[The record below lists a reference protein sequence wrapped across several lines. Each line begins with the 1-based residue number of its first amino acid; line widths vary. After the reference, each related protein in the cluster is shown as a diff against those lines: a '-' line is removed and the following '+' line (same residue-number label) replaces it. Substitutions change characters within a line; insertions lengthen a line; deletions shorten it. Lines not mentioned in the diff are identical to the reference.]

1 MEVKRDYY
9 LNQLISRKDNGLI
22 KVITGLRRCGKSYLL
37 FELYKNYLID
47 NGVGE
52 EYILLLPLDD
62 AVNARYRNPMELDS
76 YVRAFIREPDQK
88 YYIFIDEIQFV
99 KEIENPWLKGTGETI
114 GFVDVVLG
122 LMKIKNADIYI
133 TGSNSRML
141 SSDIV
146 TQFRDKGDEIHLHP
160 LCYSEL
166 VRAYGEDSET
176 VWHEYLTYGGL
187 PHILSL
193 RDRKAKVEY
202 LSNLFDKTYM
212 KDVLE
217 RHEIKN
223 DKSVLDNL
231 IRIVASSVGA
241 LTNPK
246 KISDTFGSNL
256 NIKINQTTVDTY
268 LDYFVESFIINK
280 AFRYDVKGRKYIG
293 TPLKYYFSDVG
304 LRNALLEFR
313 QQEENHIMENIIYN
327 ELLIRGYSVDVGMVE
342 HRYCS
347 EDGKDVRAQLEV
359 DFIAKLGDSQI
370 YVQSALN
377 IDSLEK
383 REQETASLLKI
394 NNSFKK
400 IVVVKDAIVPW
411 TDENGICYVGI
422 REFLSG
428 KYPEMEMV

>member
-22 KVITGLRRCGKSYLL
+22 KIITGLRRCGKSYLL
-37 FELYKNYLID
+37 FELYKNYLTE
-47 NGVGE
+47 NGVKE
-52 EYILLLPLDD
+52 DNILLLPLDD
-62 AVNARYRNPMELDS
+62 VVNARYRNPMELDTC
-76 YVRAFIREPDQK
+76 VRGFVKDTSQR

-99 KEIENPWLKGTGETI
+99 KEIENPWLQGTGETI

-141 SSDIV
+141 SSDIA
-146 TQFRDKGDEIHLHP
+146 TQFRDKGDEINLHP

-166 VRAYGEDSET
+166 VRAYGEESEK
-176 VWHEYLTYGGL
+176 VWQEYLTYGGL
-187 PHILSL
+187 PRILSL
-193 RDRKAKVEY
+193 QDRKTKIEY

-212 KDVLE
+212 ADVLE

-223 DKSVLDNL
+223 DKSILDDL
-231 IRIVASSVGA
+231 VRIVASSIGG

-246 KISDTFGSNL
+246 KISDTFESKL
-256 NIKINQTTVDTY
+256 NIKISQTTVDTY
-268 LDYFVESFIINK
+268 LDYFIESFIISK

-293 TPLKYYFSDVG
+293 TPLKYYFTDVG

-327 ELLIRGYSVDVGMVE
+327 ELVIRDYSVDVGMVE
-342 HRYCS
+342 HRYRNK
-347 EDGKDVRAQLEV
+347 EGKDIRAQLEV
-359 DFIAKLGDSQI
+359 DFIAKSGDSQI
-370 YVQSALN
+370 YVQCALN
-377 IDSLEK
+377 IDSSEK
-383 REQETASLLKI
+383 REQETASLRKI
-394 NNSFKK
+394 NNSFRK
-400 IVVVKDAIVPW
+400 IVVVKDAIIPW
-411 TDENGICYVGI
+411 TDEYGICYVGI

-428 KYPEMEMV
+428 KYRDMIMV

>member
-9 LNQLISRKDNGLI
+9 LNQLIARKDNGLI
-22 KVITGLRRCGKSYLL
+22 KIITGLRRCGKSYLL
-37 FELYKNYLID
+37 FELYRNYLIENGIKED
-47 NGVGE
+47 NL
-52 EYILLLPLDD
+52 LLLPLDD
-62 AVNARYRNPMELDS
+62 IANARYRNPLELDS
-76 YVRAFIREPDQK
+76 FVRKFVKNPSQR

-99 KEIENPWLKGTGETI
+99 KEIENPWLQGTGETV

-122 LMKIKNADIYI
+122 LMKIKNADVYI
-133 TGSNSRML
+133 TGSNSKML

-146 TQFRDKGDEIHLHP
+146 TQFRDKGDEIHLYP

-166 VRAYGEDSET
+166 VRAYGKESEKL
-176 VWHEYLTYGGL
+176 WQEYLTYGGL
-187 PHILSL
+187 PRILAL
-193 RDRKAKVEY
+193 QDRKSKIAY
-202 LSNLFDKTYM
+202 LSSLFEKTYM
-212 KDVLE
+212 TDVLE
-217 RHEIKN
+217 RHDIKN

-231 IRIVASSVGA
+231 ARIVASSIGS

-246 KISDTFGSNL
+246 KIADTFGSNF
-256 NIKINQTTVDTY
+256 NVRISQTTVKAY
-268 LDYFVESFIINK
+268 LDYFIESFIMDK
-280 AFRYDVKGRKYIG
+280 AFRYDVKGRKYIK

-327 ELLIRGYSVDVGMVE
+327 ELVIRGYSVDVGVVE
-342 HRYCS
+342 YRYRS
-347 EDGKDVRAQLEV
+347 EAGKDIRSQLEV
-359 DFIAKLGDSQI
+359 DFIAKLGDSRI

-377 IDSLEK
+377 VDSVEK

-428 KYPEMEMV
+428 SYPDMVMV

>member
-9 LNQLISRKDNGLI
+9 LNQLIERKDNGLI
-22 KVITGLRRCGKSYLL
+22 KIITGLRRCGKSYLL
-37 FELYKNYLID
+37 FELYKKHLIQ
-47 NGVGE
+47 NGVKE
-52 EYILLLPLDD
+52 DNILLLPLDD
-62 AVNARYRNPMELDS
+62 VVNARYRNPMELDT
-76 YVRAFIREPDQK
+76 YVRKFVKEENQR

-122 LMKIKNADIYI
+122 LMKIKNADIYV
-133 TGSNSRML
+133 TGSNSKML

-166 VRAYGEDSET
+166 VRAYGEESEK
-176 VWHEYLTYGGL
+176 VWNEYLTYGGL
-187 PHILSL
+187 PRILAL
-193 RDRKAKVEY
+193 KDRKAKIEY
-202 LSNLFDKTYM
+202 LSNLFEKTYIT
-212 KDVLE
+212 DVLE

-223 DKSVLDNL
+223 DKSILDNL
-231 IRIVASSVGA
+231 VRIVASSIGA

-256 NIKINQTTVDTY
+256 NIQISQTTINTY
-268 LDYFVESFIINK
+268 LDYFIDSFMIDK
-280 AFRYDVKGRKYIG
+280 AFRYDVKGRKYVG
-293 TPLKYYFSDVG
+293 TPLKYYFTDVG
-304 LRNALLEFR
+304 IRNALLEFR

-327 ELLIRGYSVDVGMVE
+327 ELVIRGYSVDVGMVE
-342 HRYCS
+342 HRYRS
-347 EDGKDVRAQLEV
+347 EAGKDIRAQLEV
-359 DFIAKLGDSQI
+359 DFIGRLGDSRI

-377 IDSLEK
+377 VDSPEK
-383 REQETASLLKI
+383 REQEIASLLKI

-400 IVVVKDAIVPW
+400 IVVVKDAIIPW

-428 KYPEMEMV
+428 NYPDMVMV

>member
-1 MEVKRDYY
+1 MKVKRDYY
-9 LNQLISRKDNGLI
+9 LNQLISRRDNGLI
-22 KVITGLRRCGKSYLL
+22 KIITGLRRCGKSYLL
-37 FELYKNYLID
+37 FELYKEYLIEE
-47 NGVGE
+47 GVDE
-52 EYILLLPLDD
+52 EHILMLPLDD
-62 AVNARYRNPMELDS
+62 IVNARYRNPVELDT
-76 YVRAFIREPDQK
+76 YVHNFIKDINQK

-99 KEIENPWLKGTGETI
+99 KEIENPWLPGTGEMI

-133 TGSNSRML
+133 TGSNSKML

-166 VRAYGEDSET
+166 VRAYGEDSEK
-176 VWHEYLTYGGL
+176 VWREYLTYGGL
-187 PHILSL
+187 PRVLSL
-193 RDRKAKVEY
+193 QDRKAKVEY
-202 LSNLFDKTYM
+202 LSKLFEKTYM

-217 RHEIKN
+217 RHNIKN
-223 DKSVLDNL
+223 DKSILDNL
-231 IRIVASSVGA
+231 IRIVASSIGA

-246 KISDTFGSNL
+246 KIADTFDSKL
-256 NIKINQTTVDTY
+256 NIRINQTTVDNY
-268 LDYFVESFIINK
+268 LDYFKESFIIDK

-327 ELLIRGYSVDVGMVE
+327 ELVIRGYSVDVGMVE
-342 HRYCS
+342 HRYRN
-347 EDGKDVRAQLEV
+347 EEGKEIRVQLEV
-359 DFIAKLGDSQI
+359 DFIAKMGDRQI

-377 IDSLEK
+377 VDSAEK
-383 REQETASLLKI
+383 KKQETASFLKI

-400 IVVVKDAIVPW
+400 IVVVKDAIIPW
-411 TDENGICYVGI
+411 TDEEGICYVGI

-428 KYPEMEMV
+428 KYPEMEIV

>member
-47 NGVGE
+47 NGIGE

-62 AVNARYRNPMELDS
+62 VVNARYRNPMELDS

-133 TGSNSRML
+133 TGSNSKML

-187 PHILSL
+187 PRVLSL
-193 RDRKAKVEY
+193 QDRKAKVEY

-256 NIKINQTTVDTY
+256 NIKINQTTVNTY

-359 DFIAKLGDSQI
+359 DFIAKLGNSQI

-428 KYPEMEMV
+428 KYPEMETV

>member
-1 MEVKRDYY
+1 MKVKRDYY

-187 PHILSL
+187 PRVLSL
-193 RDRKAKVEY
+193 RDRKAKIEY

>member
-166 VRAYGEDSET
+166 VRAYGEDSEI

-187 PHILSL
+187 PRVLSL
-193 RDRKAKVEY
+193 QDRKAKIEY

-359 DFIAKLGDSQI
+359 DFIAKLGNSQI

-428 KYPEMEMV
+428 KYPEMETV

>member
-187 PHILSL
+187 PRILSL

-223 DKSVLDNL
+223 DKSVPDNL

>member
-166 VRAYGEDSET
+166 VRAYGEDSEI

-187 PHILSL
+187 PRILSL

>member
-37 FELYKNYLID
+37 FELYKNYLIN

-187 PHILSL
+187 PRVLSL
-193 RDRKAKVEY
+193 QDRKAKVEY

-256 NIKINQTTVDTY
+256 NIKINQTTVGTY

-313 QQEENHIMENIIYN
+313 RQEENHIMENIIYN

-342 HRYCS
+342 HRYCR

-359 DFIAKLGDSQI
+359 DFIAKLGSSQI

>member
-88 YYIFIDEIQFV
+88 YYIFIDEIEFV

-187 PHILSL
+187 PRILSL